1 MPPSLVSTARGTGV
15 LTTET
20 RRTRDVSPLIAQL
33 EGDAGPLV
41 TLLMRLKSKATTDPK
56 FEWFEDE
63 LLPRFDVLGSTE
75 LSAAATSMIVTHY
88 QYFRAGDIV
97 RGTAQ

>member
-1 MPPSLVSTARGTGV
+1 MPTLVTTARGTGT
-15 LTTET
+15 LNTET

-41 TLLMRLKSKATTDPK
+41 SLLMRLRSKAATDPK

-63 LLPRFDVLGSTE
+63 LLPRFDVPALLGLCRGVRVRDLNRGPLPWGPGE
-75 LSAAATSMIVTHY
+75 VTP
-88 QYFRAGDIV
+88 
-97 RGTAQ
+97 